1 MERLT
6 DPCWKNLDPWEC
18 CGQDKFC
25 NRDCHE
31 AGGCTNGCREAWNR
45 RAADGPAQT

>member
-18 CGQDKFC
+18 CGQD
-25 NRDCHE
+25 NL
-31 AGGCTNGCREAWNR
+31 GLLQR
-45 RAADGPAQT
+45 RQSALRRFRKLRM